1 MNIFHV
7 RCETNSINAD
17 NLLLLMYIKL
27 PLYILDISMQVFNK
41 AVIELAGN
49 VGNSGFM
56 FSEVL
61 SC

>member
-27 PLYILDISMQVFNK
+27 PLYILDISM
-41 AVIELAGN
+41 
-49 VGNSGFM
+49 
-56 FSEVL
+56 
-61 SC
+61 